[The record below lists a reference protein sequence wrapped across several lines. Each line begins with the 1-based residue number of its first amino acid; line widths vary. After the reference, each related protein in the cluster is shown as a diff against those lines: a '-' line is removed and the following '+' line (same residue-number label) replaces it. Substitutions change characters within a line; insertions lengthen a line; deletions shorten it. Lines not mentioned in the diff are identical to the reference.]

1 MRLGGGLECQPLK
14 SRLPVYIYTPHYR
27 KRIRESKTQAYRMY
41 EKKGAEGETAAGL
54 KVIHK
59 RDEERGQTEKPK
71 LKLKK
76 RLKNH
81 EKYVG

>member
-1 MRLGGGLECQPLK
+1 
-14 SRLPVYIYTPHYR
+14 
-27 KRIRESKTQAYRMY
+27 MY

-81 EKYVG
+81 EKNVG

>member
-1 MRLGGGLECQPLK
+1 
-14 SRLPVYIYTPHYR
+14 
-27 KRIRESKTQAYRMY
+27 MY

-59 RDEERGQTEKPK
+59 RDKVRGKTEKPK
-71 LKLKK
+71 LKVKK

-81 EKYVG
+81 EKNVG